1 MHSTASDI
9 PEDDIIFDG
18 KRILLVE
25 DNELNQEIAV
35 EILQEAGFQVETA
48 DDGAAAVDRLKK
60 AVPGQYDLVL
70 MDIQMPVM
78 NGYEAA
84 EQIRKLEH
92 TEISNIPIIAM
103 TANAF
108 EEDKKQALDAGM
120 DGHIA
125 KPIDIPELMEMLR
138 NVLKNA

>member
-1 MHSTASDI
+1 
-9 PEDDIIFDG
+9 
-18 KRILLVE
+18 
-25 DNELNQEIAV
+25 
-35 EILQEAGFQVETA
+35 
-48 DDGAAAVDRLKK
+48 
-60 AVPGQYDLVL
+60 
-70 MDIQMPVM
+70 
-78 NGYEAA
+78 
-84 EQIRKLEH
+84 
-92 TEISNIPIIAM
+92 M